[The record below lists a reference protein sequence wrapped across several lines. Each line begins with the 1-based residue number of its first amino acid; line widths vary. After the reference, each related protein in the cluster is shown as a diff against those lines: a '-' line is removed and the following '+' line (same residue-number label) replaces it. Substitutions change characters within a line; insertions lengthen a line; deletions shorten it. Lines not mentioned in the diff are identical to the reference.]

1 MLGPYWHKVL
11 ILFLWVT
18 PHVLLAVAAAIIW
31 KRRLDRQYPCFFAY
45 VLFRIATFILL
56 FTLYCIESVQGP
68 HYKYA
73 FAVTLLCIIA
83 LSFGVIDEVS
93 GHLFRESHFLTVSA
107 RRLLQCI
114 ACLLLAVGAVLA
126 VYAPGNNTVW
136 WQAGITAINRGAA
149 MVQCGLLLSLSLLS
163 RFLGLSWRRPAFGI
177 TLGLGILA
185 SVDLAASALR
195 TEFTSDAVRDFL
207 NLLTMGTYLVCVLI
221 WVRYLVATE
230 TEPAPPPPP
239 VLPHNEVEIW
249 NKALQQFLNH

>member
-68 HYKYA
+68 HYKCA

-93 GHLFRESHFLTVSA
+93 RHLFRESRFLKVSA
-107 RRLLQCI
+107 RRLLQCV
-114 ACLLLAVGAVLA
+114 AGLLLPVGVVLA
-126 VYAPGNNTVW
+126 IYAPGNNTIW
-136 WQAGITAINRGAA
+136 WQACISAINRGAA
-149 MVQCGLLLSLSLLS
+149 MVQCGLLLSLFLLS
-163 RFLGLSWRRPAFGI
+163 RFLGLSWRRLAFGI
-177 TLGLGILA
+177 TLGFGILA
-185 SVDLAASALR
+185 CVDLAASALR
-195 TEFTSDAVRDFL
+195 TEFTSNAARDLL
-207 NLLTMGTYLVCVLI
+207 NLLTMSTYLVCVLI
-221 WVRYLVATE
+221 WLRYLVASE
-230 TEPAPPPPP
+230 AEAAPPP
-239 VLPHNEVEIW
+239 VLPPNNEVEIW